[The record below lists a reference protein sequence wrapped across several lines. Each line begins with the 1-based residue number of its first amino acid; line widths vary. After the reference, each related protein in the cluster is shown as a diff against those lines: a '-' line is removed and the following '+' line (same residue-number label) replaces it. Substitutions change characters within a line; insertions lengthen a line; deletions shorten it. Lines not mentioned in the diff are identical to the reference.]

1 MSMHT
6 LFHDPQ
12 RSMNSPKKA
21 RVFRALATG
30 SVVVLITAS
39 VAVLSDGS
47 RAAAQSATPDD
58 PVLLRELVDRLSGN
72 GFGGKAKITVGSLP
86 TTTPPLV
93 IPGGWRTIGA
103 VMRAIP
109 TGLAGGAPT
118 VDSSVSFVDAPSGT
132 ASEAIGELTK
142 ALVAGGWTSQT
153 NGMPS
158 QNGFVVANSPQPA
171 YAQFCAKDSNL
182 SVNAVKDSGSA
193 AIRVSMNV
201 NSNPPGF
208 PSQCGGNGG
217 PVTTMVPQIPAVYR
231 ELPRLVLP
239 EAAVLVSS
247 GGGGGS
253 PYSSSSNLVVDKAEA
268 PSSLEAFFGPQM
280 IQAGWQKS
288 GAASADSLSVSTW
301 RKTSGDTPL
310 QATLLIVNA
319 LGSDTRRDL
328 TITVSQEA
336 TVGSGF
342 PGAPPPYPV
351 IVSPPT
357 ISIAP
362 TVPGGSKTTLVKK
375 KLKKVTT
382 KK

>member
-6 LFHDPQ
+6 LFHGPQ

-30 SVVVLITAS
+30 SVVILFATSA
-39 VAVLSDGS
+39 AVLSDGS
-47 RAAAQSATPDD
+47 RAAAQTAAAED

-72 GFGGKAKITVGSLP
+72 GFGGKAKIMVGSLP

-93 IPGGWRTIGA
+93 IPGGWRIIGA
-103 VMRAIP
+103 VVRAVP
-109 TGLAGGAPT
+109 TGPTPTAPT

-142 ALVAGGWTSQT
+142 VLVSGGWTSQT
-153 NGMPS
+153 NGVPG

-217 PVTTMVPQIPAVYR
+217 PVTTVVPQILAVYR

-239 EAAVLVSS
+239 ETAVLVSS

-253 PYSSSSNLVVDKAEA
+253 PYSSSSSLVVDKADA

-336 TVGSGF
+336 TAGSGF
-342 PGAPPPYPV
+342 PGPPPYPV